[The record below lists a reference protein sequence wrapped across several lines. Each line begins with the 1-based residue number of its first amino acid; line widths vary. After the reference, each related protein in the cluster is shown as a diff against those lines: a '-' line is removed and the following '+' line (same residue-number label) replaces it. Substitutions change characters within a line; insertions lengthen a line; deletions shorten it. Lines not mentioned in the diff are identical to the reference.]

1 MPPSVSGPPTPASFE
16 TSPAEFCYLGRFGRA
31 VDVLAA
37 AVDRDPKLPMPL
49 YGDLVRMLLVAGRP
63 AEAGV
68 IARRGIDAHG
78 ESGELLCGVGAAL
91 RHRGEA
97 EAAVVA
103 LRHAIAGPA
112 PIPAAH
118 GEMALAQ
125 MALGD
130 CDAAVKAQTAA
141 RYLSGEAT
149 PARHIGAYRTS
160 TVKAWAESVG
170 APYEIAIPA
179 GTGHAFRPDYGE
191 TPPVP
196 QAVEMPQ
203 PEVYLAEIPDASII
217 GGQGIVLTRDGAALT
232 DIPFWPIADRLNIA
246 ESSVPF
252 IDARGALVDV
262 PSAATTP
269 NSGRSWCPVRGSG
282 SATTTT
288 GSPSSCRGSWSW
300 SDAASPRTFHC
311 SWTSGRTA
319 WRNSPRRCASP
330 IARAAPVVEIEP
342 DTLYRVGR
350 LIVPSSLA
358 WLVPNLRD
366 HLNLEFGDNL
376 IAAEAIEFVRERLGL
391 PGGRPGSPGTPG
403 KRRLYIAR
411 RASTSPT
418 RLANGPVA
426 VRCSPRPASKSC
438 IRRASPSRSS
448 AKSSPVRR

>member
-1 MPPSVSGPPTPASFE
+1 
-16 TSPAEFCYLGRFGRA
+16 
-31 VDVLAA
+31 
-37 AVDRDPKLPMPL
+37 
-49 YGDLVRMLLVAGRP
+49 
-63 AEAGV
+63 
-68 IARRGIDAHG
+68 
-78 ESGELLCGVGAAL
+78 
-91 RHRGEA
+91 
-97 EAAVVA
+97 VVA

-179 GTGHAFRPDYGE
+179 GTGRAFRPDYGE
-191 TPPVP
+191 TPAVP

-203 PEVYLAEIPDASII
+203 PEVYLAEIPGASII
-217 GGQGIVLTRDGAALT
+217 GAQAIVLTQHGAALAHL
-232 DIPFWPIADRLNIA
+232 PFWPIADRLDLA

-252 IDARGALVDV
+252 IDARGALVDI

-269 NSGRSWCPVRGSG
+269 IPAGVLFQGFGVRNYYHWLTEFLPRLLVLERCGVPADVPLLVDKRTYGVAQLAEALRIADRAGR
-282 SATTTT
+282 
-288 GSPSSCRGSWSW
+288 
-300 SDAASPRTFHC
+300 
-311 SWTSGRTA
+311 
-319 WRNSPRRCASP
+319 
-330 IARAAPVVEIEP
+330 PVVEIEP

-358 WLVPNLRD
+358 WLAPNLRD

-391 PGGRPGSPGTPG
+391 PGGGRPGAPGTPGTPG

-418 RLANGPVA
+418 RLANEPQVREVFAEAGFEILHPESLTFAEQRKVFSGAAMIASESGAGLANMLLAPPSATLICLIAQEYAVNVYADVAGHAGQPALFIAGEIAGEVPVKPYHA
-426 VRCSPRPASKSC
+426 RFTIPPDRL
-438 IRRASPSRSS
+438 RRILAEL
-448 AKSSPVRR
+448 